1 LITPADLGGDM
12 NKKKV
17 KDIVISLSEYP
28 HMQYSGALRE
38 AIAKLNEAYETGHHT
53 VLVFD
58 EDKLVGMLSEKDILK
73 GLDPRFARH
82 YEVGIPMFWDQLL
95 ESKEG
100 CEKRLGRPV
109 KEFLLDDTCKV
120 DIENAIYTS
129 VLNILDCTKAGWS
142 FRTVTID
149 AGDNILKAA
158 HIMLH
163 EHVYILPVVEE
174 GKLIGV
180 VRMGDLFHEISQ
192 FVLSQ

>member
-17 KDIVISLSEYP
+17 KDLVISLSEYP
-28 HMQYSGALRE
+28 HMQYSGTLRE
-38 AIAKLNEAYETGHHT
+38 AIAKLNEAYKTGHHT

-73 GLDPRFARH
+73 GLDPKFASH
-82 YEVGIPMFWDQLL
+82 YEEGVPMFWDSLL
-95 ESKEG
+95 ESKSGNE
-100 CEKRLGRPV
+100 ERLAMPV
-109 KEFLLDDTCKV
+109 KEILLADMAKADFEGV
-120 DIENAIYTS
+120 VYPSI
-129 VLNILDCTKAGWS
+129 LNIWAHEKAGLT

-149 AGDNILKAA
+149 AEGSILKAA

-163 EHVYILPVVEE
+163 EHVYILPVVEG

>member
-1 LITPADLGGDM
+1 M

-17 KDIVISLSEYP
+17 KDLVISLSEYP
-28 HMQYSGALRE
+28 HMQYSGTLRE
-38 AIAKLNEAYETGHHT
+38 AIAKLNEAYKTGHHT

-82 YEVGIPMFWDQLL
+82 YEVGVPMFWDQLL

-100 CEKRLGRPV
+100 SEERLGRPV
-109 KEFLLDDTCKV
+109 KEFLLDDTGKV

-129 VLNILDCTKAGWS
+129 ILKVWDRTKAGWP

-149 AGDNILKAA
+149 AEDNILKAS
-158 HIMLH
+158 HIMLQ
-163 EHVYILPVVEE
+163 EHVYVLPVVEE

-192 FVLSQ
+192 FVLGQ

>member
-1 LITPADLGGDM
+1 M

-17 KDIVISLSEYP
+17 KDLVISLSEYP
-28 HMQYSGALRE
+28 HMQYSGTLRE
-38 AIAKLNEAYETGHHT
+38 AIGKLNEAYETGHHT

-82 YEVGIPMFWDQLL
+82 YEVVIPMFWDQLL

-109 KEFLLDDTCKV
+109 KEFLLDDTGKV
-120 DIENAIYTS
+120 DIQNAIYTS
-129 VLNILDCTKAGWS
+129 ILKIWDHTKAGWQ

-149 AGDNILKAA
+149 AEDNILKAA
-158 HIMLH
+158 HILLQ

-174 GKLIGV
+174 GKLIGI